1 MTNSSPHDPRL
12 AASDRPLPLS
22 TLVSNPYLSSGNFA
36 PITYETTAS
45 ELRVRGSIPKEL
57 NGRYLRNG
65 PSPIGPR
72 DPSTYHWFSGTGLVS
87 GLRLRDGR
95 AEWFRSRFTLS
106 SDAAEA
112 LGKPPIGGPGEP
124 RLPVNTSIQ
133 VIGGRVY
140 AVVEAGANPIEL
152 GYELESIAR
161 SDFGGTLQGGFTA
174 HPKGDPTTGE
184 LIAITYAPD
193 RPALRYVRID
203 PSGRAETRADIPA
216 PHQPM
221 VHDVGITE
229 NFGIVLDLPV
239 TFQPQKHPGHPFPY
253 FWNDARPARVGLLP
267 RSGDLHGLTWFDVP
281 PCYVFHIVN
290 AFETASGNV
299 VADVIRHPRAFDQYP
314 NWPDEGRPLLVR
326 WTLDRKHGTVSEL
339 TLDDHAGE
347 FPRINDAYGTRDY
360 RFAYTAHWWGD
371 RAATGPAYKHDV
383 HGARTEVHDF
393 GSGRAAMEP
402 VFVPRLGAVTEDD
415 GYLMFYIFNADRNA
429 CDVSILS
436 AQDFTAPPL
445 AVVELPVRVPFG
457 FHGAW
462 VPDQT

>member
-1 MTNSSPHDPRL
+1 MHSSLSPDSRL
-12 AASDRPLPLS
+12 TASTGPLPES
-22 TLVSNPYLSSGNFA
+22 TLASNPYLSTGNFA
-36 PITYETTAS
+36 PVTYETTAS
-45 ELRVRGSIPKEL
+45 ELRVRGRIPEEL

-72 DPSTYHWFSGTGLVS
+72 DASSYHWFSGTGLVH
-87 GLRLRDGR
+87 GVRLRAGR
-95 AEWFRSRFTLS
+95 AEWYRSRFTLS
-106 SDAAEA
+106 TDAAEA
-112 LGKPPIGGPGEP
+112 LGKEPISGPGEP

-152 GYELESIAR
+152 GYDLDSIAR

-184 LIAITYAPD
+184 LVAITYAPD
-193 RPALRYVRID
+193 RRALRYVRVD
-203 PSGRAETRADIPA
+203 ANGRAETRGDIPA
-216 PHQPM
+216 AHQPM
-221 VHDVGITE
+221 VHDVGITQ
-229 NFGIVLDLPV
+229 NFVIVLDLPV
-239 TFQPQKHPGHPFPY
+239 TFQPQKRPGHPFPY
-253 FWNDARPARVGLLP
+253 FWNDEREARVGLLP
-267 RSGDLHGLTWFDVP
+267 RGGDVNGLTWFRVP

-290 AFETASGNV
+290 AYEAASGNV
-299 VADVIRHPRAFDQYP
+299 VADVIRHPRTFDQHP

-326 WTLDRKHGTVSEL
+326 WTLDRRHGTVSEL
-339 TLDDHAGE
+339 VLDDHAGE

-360 RFAYTAHWWGD
+360 RYAYTAHWWGD

-383 HGARTEVHDF
+383 HSARTQVHHF
-393 GSGRAAMEP
+393 GSGRAALEP
-402 VFVPRLGAVTEDD
+402 VFVPRLGAVEEDD
-415 GYLMFYIFNADRNA
+415 GYVMLYVYDAARNA
-429 CDVSILS
+429 SDVVILS
-436 AQDFTAPPL
+436 SQDFTAPPL